1 MIILK
6 ENSIQHDTELLNDE
20 KEYLLGYL
28 DNVIDIVLPVL
39 KQYTKSYGRKN
50 NENIKRSTLFRYECE
65 NLVDDCLYIYFD
77 VSMCDVETRR
87 IIFNT
92 VCEELSNAIKYDK
105 IQNWRYEMNKQK
117 KIGIVVVIATIMFL
131 VIIRLYDLI

>member
-65 NLVDDCLYIYFD
+65 NLVDDCLYVYFD

-105 IQNWRYEMNKQK
+105 IDFDSFILN
-117 KIGIVVVIATIMFL
+117 GDLTIVLM
-131 VIIRLYDLI
+131 YM